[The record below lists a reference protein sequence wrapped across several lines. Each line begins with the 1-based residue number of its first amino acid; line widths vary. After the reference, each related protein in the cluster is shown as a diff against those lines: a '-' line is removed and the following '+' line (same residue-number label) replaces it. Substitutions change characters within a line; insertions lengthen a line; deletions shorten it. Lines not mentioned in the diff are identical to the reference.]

1 MKVTQKE
8 WRVLERVLTEFVNDQ
23 GLRKANSKRDLTED
37 QAVIGN
43 LYSRFKLELTFPK
56 GLKP

>member
-8 WRVLERVLTEFVNDQ
+8 WKVLERVLTEFVNDQ